1 MKKTEK
7 RGGWLVFSRKE
18 RLGLLILTVL
28 VFVLFLLPDLLP
40 EKPGRLSGPPDT
52 AWVVTLR
59 QTVQEKKNPD
69 YQPQTGKPGARA
81 FSEKTV
87 QPVRLFPFDPNTLD
101 PEGWRQLGL
110 REKTIQTIRRYIE
123 KGGRFRKPEELGRIY
138 GLFPDE
144 FERLR
149 PFIRLPAAADPVRA
163 ESGHR
168 PPPLPAVRKTLA
180 IDINTADTSAWI
192 ALPGIGS
199 RLANRIT
206 LFREKLGGFYAVSQ
220 VAETFGLADSVFR
233 KIEPLLKLE
242 TTSIRKININ
252 TVKPEELQ
260 AHPYFRRELA
270 RPVIA
275 YRNEHG
281 SFNDLRELKNIQAVS
296 ETVWNKIVPY
306 LTLQ

>member
-18 RLGLLILTVL
+18 RLGLLILTLL

-40 EKPGRLSGPPDT
+40 EKAGLLSGPPDT

-59 QTVQEKKNPD
+59 QTTQEKKIPE
-69 YQPQTGKPGARA
+69 YQQSGNAGSRGAI
-81 FSEKTV
+81 EKAV
-87 QPVRLFPFDPNTLD
+87 QPVRLFHFDPNTLD
-101 PEGWRQLGL
+101 PDGWRKLGL
-110 REKTIQTIRRYIE
+110 REKTIQTIRRYID
-123 KGGRFRKPEELGRIY
+123 KGGRFRKPEDLGRIY

-149 PFIRLPAAADPVRA
+149 PYIRLPASPEPVQT
-163 ESGHR
+163 ETGPR
-168 PPPLPAVRKTLA
+168 PALYPAVRKIMA

-233 KIEPLLKLE
+233 KIEPLLRLE
-242 TTSIRKININ
+242 TSGIRKININ
-252 TVKPEELQ
+252 TVKQEELQ

-281 SFNDLRELKNIQAVS
+281 SFHDLRELKNIQAVS